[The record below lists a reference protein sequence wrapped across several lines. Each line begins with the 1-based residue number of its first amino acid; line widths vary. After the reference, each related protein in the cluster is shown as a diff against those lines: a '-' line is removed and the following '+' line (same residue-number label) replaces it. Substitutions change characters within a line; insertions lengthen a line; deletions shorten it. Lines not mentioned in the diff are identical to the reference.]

1 MQHIDSRIKYVRELQ
16 NKVQSPALP
25 IQKSK
30 DSKDLKDSKDSRNKS
45 RSGEPA
51 PVHKNYNVF
60 PETHLSVFGKPVCG
74 ISRAL
79 SSIRNLPTTS
89 NKKAF
94 LTFALRML
102 AHDPKVKE
110 GDVQELLVELRTEW
124 LMEASPQ
131 D

>member
-1 MQHIDSRIKYVRELQ
+1 MKELQ
-16 NKVQSPALP
+16 NEGQPPLP
-25 IQKSK
+25 IQNS
-30 DSKDLKDSKDSRNKS
+30 KDSKDSRNKS

-60 PETHLSVFGKPVCG
+60 PETHPSVFGKPVCD

-89 NKKAF
+89 NKKVF

-102 AHDPKVKE
+102 AHDPKVK
-110 GDVQELLVELRTEW
+110 GRDVQELYQILHHNGMKATNSTDIVR
-124 LMEASPQ
+124 Q
-131 D
+131 RDGKRY